1 MTARQLAALL
11 TAASIWGGS
20 LLFIRVLVDADVEPV
35 GVAASRMAI
44 AVVTLAPFAV
54 AARGRIPRQASKL
67 GLLALLGVVNFAI
80 PFTLFGF
87 AEQRVTSGTAAVVNA
102 SMPFWTAILAALFVA
117 GEGFTRSR
125 TLGLA
130 AGFLG
135 VTAVA
140 SGDVA
145 VDDGGAVSGV
155 MLVLLATF
163 CYRVSAVAIRKWLTG
178 VPALWITTLQLFF
191 GALVVGPLAL
201 GTGVYTGAA
210 MGAAEWSSMLALGAG
225 GSALAILLYMWLI
238 GQVGPVRAAV
248 VTYLPPP
255 IGVFL
260 GWLLLGEPIGWG
272 LIAGLA
278 LIVGGVAMVQGP
290 EFLRLAMRSMFRRLV
305 PEPAVVPDP

>member
-1 MTARQLAALL
+1 MTTRQLAALL
-11 TAASIWGGS
+11 TAATIWGGS
-20 LLFIRVLVDADVEPV
+20 FLFIRVLVDAGVEPV

-44 AVVTLAPFAV
+44 GVITLVPFAI
-54 AARGRIPRQASKL
+54 AARGSRPRRPSSL
-67 GLLALLGVVNFAI
+67 VLLAALGIVNFAI

-125 TLGLA
+125 TVGLA

-135 VTAVA
+135 VAAVA

-155 MLVLLATF
+155 LLVLMATF
-163 CYRVSAVAIRKWLTG
+163 CYGVSAVAVRKWLSG

-191 GALVVGPLAL
+191 GTLAVGPIALAA
-201 GTGVYTGAA
+201 GAYHGA
-210 MGAAEWSSMLALGAG
+210 TMGPAEWSSMLALGAG

-238 GQVGPVRAAV
+238 GEVGPVRAAV

-260 GWLLLGEPIGWG
+260 GWLLLGEAIGWG
-272 LIAGLA
+272 LIAGLV

-290 EFLRLAMRSMFRRLV
+290 AVVRLALQSMFRRA
-305 PEPAVVPDP
+305 AVEAAPLSE

>member
-11 TAASIWGGS
+11 TAATVWGGS
-20 LLFIRVLVDADVEPV
+20 FLFIRVLVDAGVEPM
-35 GVAASRMAI
+35 GVAASRMGI
-44 AVVTLAPFAV
+44 AVVILAPAAAMARRSFPRRRTHV
-54 AARGRIPRQASKL
+54 A
-67 GLLALLGVVNFAI
+67 LLAVLGVVNFAI

-135 VTAVA
+135 VAAVA
-140 SGDVA
+140 SSDVA
-145 VDDGGAVSGV
+145 VDDGGTVTGV
-155 MLVLLATF
+155 MLVLAATF
-163 CYRVSAVAIRKWLTG
+163 CYGASAVAVRRWLAG
-178 VPALWITTLQLFF
+178 VPALWITGLQMFF
-191 GALVVGPLAL
+191 GTLVVGPLAL
-201 GTGVYTGAA
+201 GTGAYADAA
-210 MGAAEWSSMLALGAG
+210 MGPAEWSSMLALGAG
-225 GSALAILLYMWLI
+225 GSALGILLYMWLI
-238 GQVGPVRAAV
+238 GQIGPVRASV

-272 LIAGLA
+272 LLAGLV
-278 LIVGGVAMVQGP
+278 LIVGGVALVQGP
-290 EFLRLAMRSMFRRLV
+290 DMLRLIARSFARR
-305 PEPAVVPDP
+305 PAVRPAPLSD

>member
-11 TAASIWGGS
+11 TAATIWGGS
-20 LLFIRVLVDADVEPV
+20 FLFIRVLVDAGVEPM

-44 AVVTLAPFAV
+44 GVVTLAPFAV
-54 AARGRIPRQASKL
+54 AARGQLPRRPSAL
-67 GLLALLGVVNFAI
+67 ALLAVLGVVNFAV

-125 TLGLA
+125 TLGLV

-135 VTAVA
+135 VAAVA

-145 VDDGGAVSGV
+145 VDDGGAVTGV
-155 MLVLLATF
+155 LLVLLATF
-163 CYRVSAVAIRKWLTG
+163 CYGVSAVAIRRWLMG
-178 VPALWITTLQLFF
+178 VPALWITTLQLLF

-201 GTGVYTGAA
+201 ATGAYDDAA
-210 MGAAEWSSMLALGAG
+210 MGLAEWSSMLALGAG

-238 GQVGPVRAAV
+238 GEVGPVRAAV

-272 LIAGLA
+272 LIAGLV
-278 LIVGGVAMVQGP
+278 LVVGGVAMVQGP
-290 EFLRLAMRSMFRRLV
+290 EFVRLAVRSMFRRPV
-305 PEPAVVPDP
+305 VEPAPLSD